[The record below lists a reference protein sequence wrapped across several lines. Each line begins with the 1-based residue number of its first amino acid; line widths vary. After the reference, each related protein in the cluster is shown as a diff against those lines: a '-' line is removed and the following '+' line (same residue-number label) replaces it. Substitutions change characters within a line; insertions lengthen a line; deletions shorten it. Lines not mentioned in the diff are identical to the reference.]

1 MSKFIE
7 IQEQSFE
14 DLSFLASFFEC
25 SEDEVLYDLISYA
38 VQSVSN
44 SIEEHKLSDIV
55 KYLGFQEFGY
65 DYNEKLVKKFQ

>member
-25 SEDEVLYDLISYA
+25 SENEVLYYLISYA